1 MKNIIEVKNLTK
13 KIINWKIKLDKI
25 DKNSFI
31 SNFICYNYQEVLDDY
46 GHNRS

>member
-1 MKNIIEVKNLTK
+1 MNYNKKNY
-13 KIINWKIKLDKI
+13 KLEDKI